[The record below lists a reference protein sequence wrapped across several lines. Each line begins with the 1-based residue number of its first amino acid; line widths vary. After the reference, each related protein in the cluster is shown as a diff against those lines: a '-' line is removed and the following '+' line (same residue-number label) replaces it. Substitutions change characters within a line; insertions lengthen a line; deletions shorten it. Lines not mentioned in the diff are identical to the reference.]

1 MDPHQHLARPGPAG
15 AARAL
20 FPLGTA
26 CITPGAKDLLKKLA
40 QSPFALLMRH
50 QTGDWAQFD
59 EHDQEANRL
68 AVLHGHRVFS
78 YYEVGDSKKVY
89 VITEADRSS
98 TTIIL
103 PEEY

>member
-1 MDPHQHLARPGPAG
+1 MDPHQHHARPGPAG
-15 AARAL
+15 AARAI

-26 CITPGAKDLLKKLA
+26 GITPGAHEVLTKLA

-50 QTGDWAQFD
+50 QSGDWAQLD

-78 YYEVGDSKKVY
+78 CYQVGDSKKVY